1 MRSLRRLIA
10 AVGSICAL
18 ANPSRA
24 VDAQSTSV
32 TPAASTREGDFRP
45 GDRIYLYVARD
56 SALRDTF
63 TVQANYALVLP
74 NVPSISLRGVTRAD
88 LQPYLAAQLR
98 QYIRDTLVRASPLV
112 LVGVL
117 GQVTHPGYYRM
128 PLELTL
134 ADALMIAGGP
144 TGQANVKHLSV
155 RHADGTAMPPGA
167 ARGAMLQS
175 KTLAEL
181 GIDAGD
187 ELVVAEQ
194 RTRNWT
200 TVVQILS
207 LGTGLLLSLR
217 AFKVF

>member
-10 AVGSICAL
+10 AVGSMCAL
-18 ANPSRA
+18 VNPARA
-24 VDAQSTSV
+24 LNAQTAAV
-32 TPAASTREGDFRP
+32 MPAAATRDGDFRP
-45 GDRIYLYVARD
+45 GDRIYLFVAHD

-63 TVQANYALVLP
+63 TVQSNYALVLP

-117 GQVTHPGYYRM
+117 GQVTRPGYYRM
-128 PLELTL
+128 PLELAL
-134 ADALMIAGGP
+134 GEALMIAGGP
-144 TGQANVKHLSV
+144 TAEANVTQLSV
-155 RHADGTAMPPGA
+155 RRSNGTVLPPRATRDAMVQG
-167 ARGAMLQS
+167 
-175 KTLAEL
+175 KTLADL

-187 ELVVAEQ
+187 ELFVAKQ

-200 TVVQILS
+200 TIVQILS